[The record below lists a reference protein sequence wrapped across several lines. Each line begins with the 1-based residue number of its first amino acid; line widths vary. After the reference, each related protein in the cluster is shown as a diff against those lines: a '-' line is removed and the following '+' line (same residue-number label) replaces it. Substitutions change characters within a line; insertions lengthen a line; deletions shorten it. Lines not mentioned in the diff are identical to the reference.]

1 MDVFIG
7 ISFQKAKQNQEG
19 KDLKVPKDLGY
30 FFVFLNITNEENDLY
45 LTFFSFSYVV
55 DGRRKMLAE
64 VCFILEFSD
73 D

>member
-1 MDVFIG
+1 M
-7 ISFQKAKQNQEG
+7 
-19 KDLKVPKDLGY
+19 PKDFGS